1 MSDQTNVV
9 VQSLTIREA
18 SMATA
23 NTEKFLAVS
32 AASADSDHEHS
43 FALHKLVQ
51 HPQLAFEKTFL
62 LCTSA
67 TCTAAVANT
76 VLLCSTLTRVRFH
89 CVPDLMLGTESHSR
103 TENYYKSCERQAKT
117 SR

>member
-23 NTEKFLAVS
+23 NKEKFLAVS
-32 AASADSDHEHS
+32 AASTGSNREHS

-51 HPQLAFEKTFL
+51 HPQLAFEKTVL
-62 LCTSA
+62 LCTS
-67 TCTAAVANT
+67 
-76 VLLCSTLTRVRFH
+76 
-89 CVPDLMLGTESHSR
+89 
-103 TENYYKSCERQAKT
+103 
-117 SR
+117 